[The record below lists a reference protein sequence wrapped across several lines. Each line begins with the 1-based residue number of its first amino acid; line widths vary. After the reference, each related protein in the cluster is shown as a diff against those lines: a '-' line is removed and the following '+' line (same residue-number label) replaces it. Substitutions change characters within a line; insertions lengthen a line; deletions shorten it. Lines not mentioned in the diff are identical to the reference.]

1 MTLFRK
7 VEQRQLPNN
16 IDPTG
21 ITARPLFSSSA
32 GEIVTQDSAFV
43 STAMLS
49 AITLLADS
57 IAMMPLLP
65 YREVGFR
72 LEQLPMPLV
81 LEKPNSEQT
90 MFEFVHQAIATLAI
104 HGSVFIYAP
113 REGGQLVELRNIH
126 PDNVTIQIDMNTNSD
141 THGERIYKIAGSNEI
156 YTSEVIRQID
166 WLRFPNQL
174 RGVSPLEAL
183 RQTIGTSLA
192 IDRFLAQFYG
202 DGATPS
208 SVLETENNLS
218 PEAAEILRN
227 TWFDTHY
234 KSRKPAVLSGGL
246 KWRSVTV
253 SASDMDTINHREA
266 IVRDI
271 ARAYRIPLH
280 LINGSGGDSQTY
292 QNIESAGINF
302 LRHTLL
308 PWCRRL
314 EDCIS
319 ELMPPNQKVRF
330 DTNEFARADQLTR
343 VKAQQTMIMSGTLTP
358 NEARHIEGREPYEG
372 GDQFIIGIAGAPI
385 AGVEGGDLPTLGTD
399 GKIDL

>member
-21 ITARPLFSSSA
+21 ITARPLFASSA

-49 AITLLADS
+49 AVTLLADS
-57 IAMMPLLP
+57 IALMPLLP

-72 LEQLPMPLV
+72 LEQLPMDLV
-81 LEKPNSEQT
+81 LQKPNSEQT
-90 MFEFVHQAIATLAI
+90 MFEFTHQAIATMAI
-104 HGSVFIYAP
+104 HGCVFIYAP
-113 REGGQLVELRNIH
+113 RDGGRLIEMRNIH
-126 PDNVTIQIDMNTNSD
+126 PDTVSIMLDDN
-141 THGERIYKIAGSNEI
+141 GERVYKIAGSKEI
-156 YTSEVIRQID
+156 YSSEVIRQID

-174 RGVSPLEAL
+174 RGVSPLESL

-208 SVLETENNLS
+208 SVLETDNNLS

-280 LINGSGGDSQTY
+280 MINGSGGDSQTY

-319 ELMPPNQKVRF
+319 ELMPANQKVRF

-343 VKAQQTMIMSGTLTP
+343 VRAQQTMIMSGTLTP

-372 GDQFIIGIAGAPI
+372 GDQFILGVAGAPM

-399 GKIDL
+399 GKVAL